1 MAKRKIALKRT
12 TDRTRLDAL
21 LERARSIEMTEED
34 WIEQQAS
41 FVYGN
46 AAKESQITK
55 EEARAAVRES
65 HFPIRLEGD

>member
-1 MAKRKIALKRT
+1 MAKRKIVSKRVP
-12 TDRTRLDAL
+12 DRTKLDVL
-21 LERARSIEMTEED
+21 LERAKSIEMTEED

-65 HFPIRLEGD
+65 HFPIRLKGD